1 MVKDPKYNIT
11 KLKNG
16 LKIITCDMDYIDTIS
31 IHIIVGVGSWHGTPN
46 NNNYA
51 HYVEHIVASEIIE
64 NIVSKDILLYNYNAS
79 TYNEKTEYYINTV
92 NSDFNSVLTSIKY
105 FIEF

>member
-1 MVKDPKYNIT
+1 MVKDPKYNLH
-11 KLKNG
+11 KLDNG
-16 LKIITCDMDYIDTIS
+16 LKIITCDMDYINTIS
-31 IHIIVGVGSWHGTPN
+31 IHIIVGVGSWHGKPN

-92 NSDFNSVLTSIKY
+92 NTDFNSVLNKCHGST
-105 FIEF
+105 F